1 MPEPSSSS
9 QPPAEKPTE
18 TSPAS
23 ASSPADEGLFYS
35 LQLGSFT
42 TKTDPKRTYIRIRE
56 LLDPRIERIGKTY
69 TAHFGLWQNRTD
81 ALKLRAAAKKIAPDA
96 YLRTAQHNPGRII

>member
-18 TSPAS
+18 TSPA
-23 ASSPADEGLFYS
+23 DEGLFYS

-42 TKTDPKRTYIRIRE
+42 TKTDAKRTYIRIRE